1 MATFF
6 VIILVTL
13 LISFTCSLLE
23 AVILSVQPAFI
34 SVSKKKG
41 NRSGHILSRLK
52 ANINRPL
59 IAILTLNTLANTG
72 GAAGIGAHAL
82 KLFGDQ
88 YLAAA
93 SAILTLV
100 ILVFSEV
107 IPKSL
112 GAMNWKALAP
122 TAAYLIH
129 GMVIIL
135 FPIVFL
141 LEKLVSIFRGKKPMV
156 TSRAEIIETA
166 EIGATEGSLRRNES
180 VVIKNMLL
188 LGKVLVA
195 DILTPR
201 EEVMAISADYT
212 VDHVMKEQSLLR
224 FTRTPVFLG
233 DLDNIVGVVHRF
245 RIMEAASRDHDTTLI
260 RELMTSVEFVHEDLS
275 VAQVLDQF
283 ILKNRHL
290 FIVLDDQNKML
301 GIVTLEDAIET
312 LLGVEIVDEMD
323 SIAAMRRYAQE
334 IHKKRQDQIKQG
346 AD

>member
-1 MATFF
+1 M
-6 VIILVTL
+6 
-13 LISFTCSLLE
+13 
-23 AVILSVQPAFI
+23 LSVQPAFI

-41 NRSGHILSRLK
+41 NRSGRILNRLK

-59 IAILTLNTLANTG
+59 IAILALNTLAHTG
-72 GAAGIGAHAL
+72 GATGVGAQAL
-82 KLFGDQ
+82 KLFGDK
-88 YLAAA
+88 YVAVA
-93 SAILTLV
+93 SALLTLA
-100 ILVFSEV
+100 IIVFSEV

-112 GAMNWKALAP
+112 GAIHWKKFAP
-122 TAAYLIH
+122 LAAYLIQ
-129 GMVIIL
+129 GLIFL
-135 FPIVFL
+135 FFPLVFL
-141 LEKLVSIFRGKKPMV
+141 LEKLVFLFRGKKPMI

-166 EIGATEGSLRRNES
+166 EIGASEGSLRKNES

-201 EEVMAISADYT
+201 GDVLAISAEYT
-212 VDHVMKEQSLLR
+212 VDQVMKDQKLLR
-224 FTRTPVFLG
+224 FTRTPVFSN
-233 DLDNIVGVVHRF
+233 DLDGIVGVVHRF
-245 RIMEAASRDHDTTLI
+245 RIMEAASRDHDNTLI
-260 RELMTSVEFVHEDLS
+260 RDLMTRVEFVHEDLS

-290 FIVLDDQNKML
+290 FIVLDDHNKMT

-312 LLGVEIVDEMD
+312 LLGVEIDDEMD
-323 SIAAMRRYAQE
+323 NIAAMRRYAQE